1 MFGRLK
7 TYLNS
12 RKETKLAKQAEFDR
26 KYIKCGECK
35 GFGSHQFCGKGGSLC
50 YTRCSTCQGA
60 KFVLRQELK
69 KTCQHCEGKGWTEE
83 FGLR

>member
-12 RKETKLAKQAEFDR
+12 RKEQKRIEKEEFDR

-35 GFGSHQFCGKGGSLC
+35 GFGSHQFCGKGGSSY
-50 YTRCSTCQGA
+50 YTRCSTCSGR
-60 KFVLRQELK
+60 KFVLRQEFK

-83 FGLR
+83 ARLR